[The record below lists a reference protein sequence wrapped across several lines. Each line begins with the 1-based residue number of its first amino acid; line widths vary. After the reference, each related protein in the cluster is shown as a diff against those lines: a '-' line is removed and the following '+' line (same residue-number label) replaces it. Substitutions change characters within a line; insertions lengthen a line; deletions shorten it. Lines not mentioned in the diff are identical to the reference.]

1 MATPEITLGDR
12 IRRARLAAGLEKREV
27 AAALGVTEQ
36 SVGQWE
42 LDRSRPRD
50 LLRTLKALGEL
61 TGVDPDWIAG
71 FVRTGSRCLEPSD
84 TSDGTVIPD
93 SLADMD
99 PESRARARH
108 PTASRSSGQSADRG
122 RAAVPA

>member
-71 FVRTGSRCLEPSD
+71 FVRTGSRCFDETD
-84 TSDGTVIPD
+84 IPD
-93 SLADMD
+93 VSWEAA
-99 PESRARARH
+99 ARAHH
-108 PTASRSSGQSADRG
+108 PTSHN
-122 RAAVPA
+122 VPATCQSDVA